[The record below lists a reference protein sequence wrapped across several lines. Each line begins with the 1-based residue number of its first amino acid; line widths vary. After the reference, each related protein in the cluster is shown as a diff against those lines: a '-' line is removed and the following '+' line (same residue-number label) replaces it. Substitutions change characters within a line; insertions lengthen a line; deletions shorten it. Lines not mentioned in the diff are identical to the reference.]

1 MQGELW
7 QDYGTPGT
15 QALGREEVEQA
26 IARLKR
32 VWDDAQA
39 HAHDGTMARS
49 SQRRSAAT
57 AANSRLPD
65 RLTTDAY

>member
-1 MQGELW
+1 MQGATW

-15 QALGREEVEQA
+15 QAFGREEIEQA

-39 HAHDGTMARS
+39 RAQDDRDL
-49 SQRRSAAT
+49 SAQDCYDCCHQQA
-57 AANSRLPD
+57 S
-65 RLTTDAY
+65 

>member
-15 QALGREEVEQA
+15 QALRQEEIEQA

-32 VWDDAQA
+32 MWDDAQA
-39 HAHDGTMARS
+39 HAQEDRVLL
-49 SQRRSAAT
+49 RKT
-57 AANSRLPD
+57 AAIAVTSRHPD
-65 RLTTDAY
+65 QLSPNVHWS